1 VEARRAAAAVR
12 QHRKLL
18 QYTSN
23 MMLRRHEM
31 TYDIV
36 GRLSEDIIILE
47 ALLDAQAEIRLQIG

>member
-12 QHRKLL
+12 QNRKLL

-36 GRLSEDIIILE
+36 GRLSEDRIILE
-47 ALLDAQAEIRLQIG
+47 ALLDAQAEIRPQIG

>member
-12 QHRKLL
+12 QNRKLL